1 MDLSKMHTITI
12 LTDKDFSVKEWMI
25 EQTNIRITNRYKQT
39 HIAEDIGVNGSQL
52 SRFLTG
58 NTVKDSFYEKWFKWY
73 INQGS

>member
-12 LTDKDFSVKEWMI
+12 ATNKDFSVKEWMI
-25 EQTNIRITNRYKQT
+25 EQTNLRITNRYKQT

>member
-1 MDLSKMHTITI
+1 MDSSEMHTITI
-12 LTDKDFSVKEWMI
+12 ATSKDFSIKQWMI
-25 EQTNIRITNRYKQT
+25 EQTNLRMTNRYKQI

-73 INQGS
+73 IQN

>member
-1 MDLSKMHTITI
+1 MDLSEIFTITI
-12 LTDKDFSVKEWMI
+12 LTDKDFSIKQWMI
-25 EQTNIRITNRYKQT
+25 EQTNLRMTNRYKQI

>member
-12 LTDKDFSVKEWMI
+12 ATSKDFSVKEWMI
-25 EQTNIRITNRYKQT
+25 EQTNLRITNRYKQT

>member
-1 MDLSKMHTITI
+1 MDSSEIYTITI
-12 LTDKDFSVKEWMI
+12 ATSKDFSIKQWMI
-25 EQTNIRITNRYKQT
+25 EQTNLRMTNRYKQI

-73 INQGS
+73 IQN

>member
-12 LTDKDFSVKEWMI
+12 LTSKDFSVKEWMI
-25 EQTNIRITNRYKQT
+25 EQTNLRITNRYKQT

>member
-1 MDLSKMHTITI
+1 MDLSKIFAITI
-12 LTDKDFSVKEWMI
+12 LTDKDFSIKQWMI
-25 EQTNIRITNRYKQT
+25 EQTNLRMTNRYKQI

-73 INQGS
+73 IQQN

>member
-1 MDLSKMHTITI
+1 MDLSKIYTITI
-12 LTDKDFSVKEWMI
+12 LTDNEFSIKQWMI
-25 EQTNIRITNRYKQT
+25 EQTNLRMTNRYKQI

-73 INQGS
+73 IQQN

>member
-1 MDLSKMHTITI
+1 MDSSEMHTITI
-12 LTDKDFSVKEWMI
+12 ATSKDFSIKQWMI
-25 EQTNIRITNRYKQT
+25 EQTNLRMTNRYKQI

-73 INQGS
+73 IQQN